1 MNNAFMH
8 GTLSETV
15 YCSQP
20 AGFVDSTHSDWVC
33 RLLTSTSL
41 CMVYLFCHI
50 HAIPW
55 TYLAKLDTSL
65 FIYHQ
70 GTTTTYLLL
79 YVDVFLTASSLEF
92 LQQIISSLQT
102 EFPMKDLGPLHH
114 FICITVEH
122 RGKWAILASVDLP
135 P

>member
-1 MNNAFMH
+1 MP
-8 GTLSETV
+8 SCTV
-15 YCSQP
+15 HYLRLYIAANQQVLLTP
-20 AGFVDSTHSDWVC
+20 LIRIGFVAYSPQQVSVWTQTG
-33 RLLTSTSL
+33 TSCL
-41 CMVYLFCHI
+41 VYLFCHI

-55 TYLAKLDTSL
+55 TYLAKLDTSP

-102 EFPMKDLGPLHH
+102 EFPIKDLGPLHH
-114 FICITVEH
+114 FICITVER
-122 RGKWAILASVDLP
+122 RGKWAIL
-135 P
+135 